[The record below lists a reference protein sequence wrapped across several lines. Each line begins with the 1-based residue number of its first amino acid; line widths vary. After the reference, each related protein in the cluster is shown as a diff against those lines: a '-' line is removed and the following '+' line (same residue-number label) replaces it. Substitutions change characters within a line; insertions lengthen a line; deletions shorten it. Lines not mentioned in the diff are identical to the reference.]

1 MHAFGLGFHLEHALR
16 VAVHHTWNMPYKQP
30 LKIRAPSAGVR
41 HRGDAAVRVVR
52 WFSSFGM
59 KCVSRI
65 SRCARS
71 GRGRQPREVRGLG
84 VIHAQAGRSTEA
96 EDMIIRPNL
105 IFFFGESAQEWTLTK
120 NWVSAHARPS
130 TKSRL
135 HSVSGLGSATLTR
148 FVQLLPVS
156 AAQHKSKSCESLV
169 IELLQRTH
177 ARCKPARTHAARTI
191 ASMHTHTHT

>member
-105 IFFFGESAQEWTLTK
+105 IFFLVNPRK
-120 NWVSAHARPS
+120 NGP
-130 TKSRL
+130 
-135 HSVSGLGSATLTR
+135 
-148 FVQLLPVS
+148 LP
-156 AAQHKSKSCESLV
+156 
-169 IELLQRTH
+169 RTGCRH
-177 ARCKPARTHAARTI
+177 MRVPRRNQGCIP
-191 ASMHTHTHT
+191 